1 MERRYFQIQDLE
13 VRAADDGSGNT
24 ITGHAVVF
32 DTLSEDMGAFRE
44 VVRPGAFDRTLTEGS
59 DVRAFWN
66 HNSDLILGREKA
78 DTLSLEVDEVGLRFS
93 IAAPN
98 TTAGQDALESIRR
111 GDVDQ
116 MSFGFTAEEDR
127 LSTQEDGSTLRE
139 LIDVSLF
146 EVSPVVFPAYTETS
160 AEVRSQQVS
169 TELRS
174 RIDEFRKSETEA
186 PKLLPLHRLKL
197 DLYAK
202 Q

>member
-1 MERRYFQIQDLE
+1 MERRYFQIHDLE
-13 VRAADDGSGNT
+13 VRAADDGSGKT

-32 DTLSEDMGAFRE
+32 DTLSDDMGSFRE
-44 VVRPGAFDRTLTEGS
+44 IVRPGAFDRTLSDGS

-78 DTLSLEVDEVGLRFS
+78 ETLSLEVDEVGLRFS
-93 IAAPN
+93 ITAAN

-139 LIDVSLF
+139 LLDVSLF

-174 RIDEFRKSETEA
+174 RIDEFRTAETEA